1 MDEYLEKLLSQIRS
15 KKARPFIEEEI
26 RGHIEDQIAENLK
39 NGMSRMKRGQQQYVI
54 WEIPCRQASLWIL
67 SISRRPL
74 GDFGHL
80 WR

>member
-39 NGMSRMKRGQQQYVI
+39 NGMSPDEARTAARHRS
-54 WEIPCRQASLWIL
+54 P
-67 SISRRPL
+67 
-74 GDFGHL
+74 H
-80 WR
+80 

>member
-39 NGMSRMKRGQQQYVI
+39 NGMSPDEARAAAVRDMGDPV
-54 WEIPCRQASLWIL
+54 QASLWIL

-74 GDFGHL
+74 GDFWHL